1 MGRGS
6 RKPPEEPPEPQ
17 LGKPDWPVDDID
29 TGRARSVLVRLA
41 YRFLWNVDDAEDAV
55 HDALAIVQAKGEQLK
70 DQSKWWSWVRRIVV
84 NQCHEQQ
91 RRRLRHERHTSAL
104 ADRQANSHP
113 TDTALDREELSKI
126 LKDLIAELPEQ
137 RQVAIVL
144 RHIDGMSYQQIAEIM
159 QVSESTVRVH
169 VRAAREALREKIM
182 KRYPEWAND
191 R

>member
-1 MGRGS
+1 VGRGS

-17 LGKPDWPVDDID
+17 LGKPDRPVDDTE

-41 YRFLWNVDDAEDAV
+41 YRFLWNVEDAV
-55 HDALAIVQAKGEQLK
+55 QDALTIVQAKGEQLK

-91 RRRLRHERHTSAL
+91 RRRWRHERHTSAL
-104 ADRQANSHP
+104 ADRQASSHP
-113 TDTALDREELSKI
+113 TDTALDREELSGI
-126 LKDLIAELPEQ
+126 LKSLIAELPEQ
-137 RQVAIVL
+137 KQTAIVL